1 MTAVEF
7 LVQQILKHDKSF
19 IEFYNAEIQQS
30 LELEKQQLDQAE
42 QDGYKQALITIVNK
56 IANLDGEKFLQS
68 KDIWNHPVIENRV
81 GEVFDVAEL
90 LNQFVKQ
97 L

>member
-7 LVQQILKHDKSF
+7 LKQNLP
-19 IEFYNAEIQQS
+19 S
-30 LELEKQQLDQAE
+30 LFLEDSGHYAKLFKQAFELENQQLDQAE
-42 QDGYKQALITIVNK
+42 QDGYRQALITIVNK
-56 IANLDGEKFLQS
+56 IANLDGEEFLQS